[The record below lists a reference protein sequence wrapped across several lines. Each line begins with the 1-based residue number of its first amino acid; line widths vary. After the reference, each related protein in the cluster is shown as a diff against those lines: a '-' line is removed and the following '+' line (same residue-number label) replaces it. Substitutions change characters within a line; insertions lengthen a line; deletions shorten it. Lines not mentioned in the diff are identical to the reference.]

1 MEVAVMGTMRLDK
14 FLVEMKKG
22 SRSEVKKLI
31 KSGRVTVDG
40 QTVREPE
47 QKFDPERAQISLD
60 GQTVS
65 YASF

>member
-40 QTVREPE
+40 QTVREPD
-47 QKFDPERAQISLD
+47 QKFDPERA
-60 GQTVS
+60 
-65 YASF
+65 